1 MRREHN
7 DSENSNLIILSA
19 SLLQHA
25 VRVYII
31 TSVSTPR
38 AYHPENI
45 LFTFG
50 IHFIR
55 VVLDRRARK
64 HTHIHRRQITKAM
77 ANFVRM
83 SSIADM
89 LLIPCQ
95 FPGLLLSCQFR

>member
-1 MRREHN
+1 M
-7 DSENSNLIILSA
+7 IILSA

-50 IHFIR
+50 VHFIR

-64 HTHIHRRQITKAM
+64 HTPETNNKAM

-83 SSIADM
+83 S
-89 LLIPCQ
+89 LLMTCY
-95 FPGLLLSCQFR
+95 